1 MNNDQFRRLIASNAT
16 KSSTPNNNNGASST
30 PSRGVAL
37 GSRQKSSIP
46 MTPRSVAGRHKS
58 DFARQLAEQ
67 NQPGQKEKK
76 FRSFAPKGS
85 KLAEGYVDRTQ
96 TRQSEEEDDRAAR
109 LKALEEALKK
119 EEIDQQTFDNLRSQI
134 AGGDLSSTHLVKGLD
149 FKLLERVRKGEDVY
163 RDGPTQEEKEEGDE
177 ETLQDVDDE
186 LDRLQDEEVAAVAKE
201 KTTKKGHLSTA
212 PTNAS
217 RKRTRDQILAEM
229 KAARDATKAK
239 ESTLGNKFRRIGI
252 KSAGTRIERDS
263 QGREVMIIVDE
274 DGNEKRKVR
283 KTAADTPSQ
292 KPSDLM
298 MPDPKAKPLGMEVPD
313 IYKPKTEEPEE
324 EDVNIFDDVDDDYD
338 PLAGLGEDSD
348 KEDEEENENES
359 SVEQAK
365 ATDTDKEAQ
374 GTMPPPPRP
383 VDPTRPRNYF
393 QDSKTSLVS
402 SETLKAPSMSD
413 PAIQAAFKKAA
424 SLHAMAKSSE
434 EDDEEA
440 KSKAERRRRMLE
452 NTDRDAEDM
461 DMGFGTSRFE
471 DDADLDEQRV
481 KLSEWGRDDDD
492 DEKHGRGGGSK
503 RKRGPKKRK
512 GDSNSATDVLREM
525 ERQRAA
531 REDVF
536 AILLGAYHPGIKL
549 LGISTVHGNASLK
562 NTTNNALSVL
572 AAIGKEDAV
581 RVYPGA
587 TKGLKRDAV
596 HAVAIHGE
604 SGLDGTDLLPPPAL
618 SALDASTPAVDAM
631 ARALRA
637 EEPGT
642 AWVVA
647 TGALTNVAA
656 LFAAHPDLRE
666 HVAGLSIMGGSVG
679 GGFTAAVMGRVDDVD
694 RVGNYSQWAE
704 FNILIDPEAAAAL
717 LHDPI
722 LAPKTTLVPLDL
734 THLVL
739 ATKEVQELLL
749 RGVDHQSQV
758 VEGQEDG
765 KVKAKST
772 LRQMLVELLM
782 FFAETYRDHF
792 GIVEGPPLHDPLAV
806 AAILVG
812 TSHEIPFYDFDPAN
826 PEAPARRERF
836 EVRVVTE
843 GTLED
848 ARDKGAQTGRTLVRL
863 LRPSEDGVRI
873 PRGVDIE
880 LFWKVIEECCQRA
893 DEANAKRAGTT
904 GQKMN

>member
-1 MNNDQFRRLIASNAT
+1 MNNEQFRRLIAANAT
-16 KSSTPNNNNGASST
+16 KSSTNDSNGASST

-58 DFARQLAEQ
+58 DFARQLAER
-67 NQPGQKEKK
+67 NQPEQKEKK

-96 TRQSEEEDDRAAR
+96 ARQSEEGDERAAR

-149 FKLLERVRKGEDVY
+149 FKLLERIRKGEDVY
-163 RDGPTQEEKEEGDE
+163 RDGPTQDE
-177 ETLQDVDDE
+177 EQESPDNVDDE

-201 KTTKKGHLSTA
+201 KTTKKGQLSTA
-212 PTNAS
+212 PTNSS

-252 KSAGTRIERDS
+252 KAAGTGIERDS

-283 KTAADTPSQ
+283 KIAPDAPSQ

-298 MPDPKAKPLGMEVPD
+298 TPDPKAKPLGMEVPE
-313 IYKPKTEEPEE
+313 IYKPKAEEPEE

-338 PLAGLGEDSD
+338 PLAGLGDDSD
-348 KEDEEENENES
+348 KEDEEDDENETPI
-359 SVEQAK
+359 EQAK
-365 ATDTDKEAQ
+365 ATDADKEAK
-374 GTMPPPPRP
+374 GMMPPPPRP
-383 VDPTRPRNYF
+383 VNPAKPRNYF

-424 SLHAMAKSSE
+424 SLRAITKSSE
-434 EDDEEA
+434 EDEEEA
-440 KSKAERRRRMLE
+440 KAKAERRRRMLE
-452 NTDRDAEDM
+452 NIDRDAEDM

-471 DDADLDEQRV
+471 DDADLDEQKV
-481 KLSEWGRDDDD
+481 KLSEWGREDDDD
-492 DEKHGRGGGSK
+492 NNHGRGGGSK

-512 GDSNSATDVLREM
+512 GDANSTTDVLREI
-525 ERQRAA
+525 ERQRTANS
-531 REDVF
+531 DVF

-549 LGISTVHGNASLK
+549 LGISTVHGNASLE

-572 AAIGKEDAV
+572 SAIGKDDAV

-587 TKGLKRDAV
+587 AKGLQRDAV

-618 SALDASTPAVDAM
+618 SALDTSTPAVDA
-631 ARALRA
+631 AASALRTC
-637 EEPGT
+637 EPGT

-647 TGALTNVAA
+647 TGALTNVAM
-656 LFAAHPDLRE
+656 LFAAYPDLRS
-666 HVAGLSIMGGSVG
+666 HIAGLSIMGGSVG

-722 LAPKTTLVPLDL
+722 LAPKTTLIPLDL

-739 ATKEVQELLL
+739 ATKDVQELLL
-749 RGVDHQSQV
+749 RGADHKA
-758 VEGQEDG
+758 VEGEAKG
-765 KVKAKST
+765 EAKAKST
-772 LRQMLVELLM
+772 LRQMLIELLM
-782 FFAETYRDHF
+782 FFAETYRTRFSDYF

-806 AAILVG
+806 AAILTG
-812 TSHEIPFYDFDPAN
+812 TTYEIPFYDFDPVN
-826 PEAPARRERF
+826 PEVPARRERF

-848 ARDKGAQTGRTLVRL
+848 ARDKGTQTGRTLVRL
-863 LRPSEDGVRI
+863 LKASEDGVRI

-893 DEANAKRAGTT
+893 DEANAKRAGTS
-904 GQKMN
+904 GQAMN